1 MDAVQCQQQLRAAQR
16 KLGRHKQRH
25 WGLTPRLLRILMLI
39 LLRSGFDE
47 ASAEHFAVA
56 VRKQRKRR
64 CLAESS
70 VPVMAL
76 FHAWP
81 LDSLISMIF
90 PETEAGKRE
99 YQHASVFL
107 AELATAQW
115 VRSMNFDHGVAPDV
129 RTLLTKYNDVRRQN
143 GLDACQALT
152 RALAHESSV
161 GPRMSPYGRQWA
173 QRFRK
178 RWDLKRKKLQQTFRL
193 DVDSLVARAAG
204 LSLRLTFVCFIAF
217 KPKIVKCPGQFWV
230 QEMALFWGRAIWF
243 SIAGFCFGGSKL
255 RPDSFS
261 TGWIGVS
268 SRRNCKVMSRYG

>member
-1 MDAVQCQQQLRAAQR
+1 MLDIKILSCILALTPSPMDAVQCQQQLRAAQR
-16 KLGRHKQRH
+16 KLCRQKQRH
-25 WGLTPRLLRILMLI
+25 WGLTPRLLRILMI
-39 LLRSGFDE
+39 IFLRSGFNE
-47 ASAEHFAVA
+47 ASAEHFVFA
-56 VRKQRKRR
+56 VRKQRKRK

-81 LDSLISMIF
+81 LENLISMTF

-99 YQHASVFL
+99 YQYASSLL
-107 AELATAQW
+107 AELETAQW

-152 RALAHESSV
+152 RALAHENSV

-204 LSLRLTFVCFIAF
+204 LSLTFMSFIAF
-217 KPKIVKCPGQFWV
+217 HSALPNVRASFGSRKWPQFGAAPHGFLLRGSV
-230 QEMALFWGRAIWF
+230 WGA
-243 SIAGFCFGGSKL
+243 
-255 RPDSFS
+255 P
-261 TGWIGVS
+261 
-268 SRRNCKVMSRYG
+268 N